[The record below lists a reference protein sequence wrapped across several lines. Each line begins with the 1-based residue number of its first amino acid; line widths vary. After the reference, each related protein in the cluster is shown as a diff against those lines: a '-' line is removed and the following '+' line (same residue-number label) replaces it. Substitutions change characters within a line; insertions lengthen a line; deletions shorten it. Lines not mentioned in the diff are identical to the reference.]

1 MNLIATK
8 HWEGDGSAVNIDLGF
23 IPDFAIMLANTG
35 QTNPDIYLWFR
46 RFVDDQ
52 SMYGLLITGS
62 TGVVTRVTTAATGL
76 DAFDSKFQQV
86 RVESPVPGRGKQLA
100 DVSDW
105 AASTSATAR
114 TASAVGTIVRPTTK
128 NGYVYEC
135 TTGGTTNDTEGEPT
149 WPTTPGDTVT
159 ETDGV
164 VWTCREEE
172 AAIGGA
178 KGLTAG
184 ATTQT
189 DAREYFIY
197 ATKSELDR
205 DAGDAAEVGANAA
218 I

>member
-8 HWEGDGSAVNIDLGF
+8 HWEGDGNAVNIDFGF
-23 IPDFAIMLANTG
+23 IPDFAIMFAETG
-35 QTNPDIYLWFR
+35 QTNPDILIYFK

-52 SMYGLLITGS
+52 SMYGLKLTGS
-62 TGVVTRVTTAATGL
+62 TGVVTRLTTAATGF
-76 DAFDSKFQQV
+76 DALDSKYHQV
-86 RVESPVPGRGKQLA
+86 NIESPAPGKGKVKC

-105 AASTSATAR
+105 AASTTATAR
-114 TASAVGTIVRPTTK
+114 TATLPGTIVRPTTK

-149 WPTTPGDTVT
+149 WPTTPGGTVT

-172 AAIGGA
+172 VVVGGA
-178 KGLTAG
+178 QGITVG

-189 DAREYFIY
+189 DSREYFIL
-197 ATKSELDR
+197 ALKSLLDR